1 MILNAHERL
10 IAKRYLMPGNGEG
23 FIVLVAGISV
33 LTVSLGVMVL
43 IFVLSVTNGFR
54 AQLFEKIV
62 GLNGHA
68 VVQGYGGQLTDWR
81 QIMAEVK
88 KSPGVTGVT
97 PLIEEPKMASFSGRF
112 EGVLLRGMLVDDIRN
127 NKSLNQNVRLG
138 NMAELQPDSGN
149 VAIGVQLAEAL
160 GATVGSQISLMSPEG
175 QTTAFGTMPR
185 IASYRVA
192 AIFEVGVYDYD
203 KAFVV
208 MPMEDAQSFL
218 LLGDAVGMIKVQTD
232 DPDDIVAIMA
242 PLVEKVGNN
251 GVITDWRS
259 MNASLF
265 EALAID
271 RVVSFVVV
279 SMISLVAIVNIMS
292 SLIML
297 VRAKTR
303 DIAIIRT
310 MGASQK
316 SVLKVFMTVGV
327 AIGVMGIVIGT
338 TLAFLILF
346 FRQSLIRGI
355 EMLTGA
361 SIWDPSIR
369 FLTELPAKTD
379 PIEVLTVIIVALV
392 ATFAATLYPALK
404 AARTDPVKVLRYE

>member
-1 MILNAHERL
+1 
-10 IAKRYLMPGNGEG
+10 
-23 FIVLVAGISV
+23 
-33 LTVSLGVMVL
+33 
-43 IFVLSVTNGFR
+43 
-54 AQLFEKIV
+54 
-62 GLNGHA
+62 
-68 VVQGYGGQLTDWR
+68 
-81 QIMAEVK
+81 
-88 KSPGVTGVT
+88 
-97 PLIEEPKMASFSGRF
+97 
-112 EGVLLRGMLVDDIRN
+112 MLVNDIRS
-127 NKSLNQNVRLG
+127 NKSINQNVRLG
-138 NMAELQPDSGN
+138 KISELQPGSGN
-149 VAIGVQLAEAL
+149 VAIGSQLADAL

-192 AIFEVGVYDYD
+192 AIFEVGIYEYD
-203 KAFVV
+203 KAFVI

-218 LLGDAVGMIKVQTD
+218 LLGDAVGMIKVQTN
-232 DPDDIVAIMA
+232 DPDNIVAIMA
-242 PLVEKVGNN
+242 PLIDRVGRQ

-316 SVLKVFMTVGV
+316 SVLKVFVTVGV
-327 AIGVMGIVIGT
+327 SIGVVGIGLGT
-338 TLAFLILF
+338 CLAFLILF

-355 EMLTGA
+355 ENLTGT

-369 FLTELPAKTD
+369 FLTELPAKTN
-379 PIEVLTVIIVALV
+379 PVEVLTVLVVALL
-392 ATFAATLYPALK
+392 ATFAATLYPSLK